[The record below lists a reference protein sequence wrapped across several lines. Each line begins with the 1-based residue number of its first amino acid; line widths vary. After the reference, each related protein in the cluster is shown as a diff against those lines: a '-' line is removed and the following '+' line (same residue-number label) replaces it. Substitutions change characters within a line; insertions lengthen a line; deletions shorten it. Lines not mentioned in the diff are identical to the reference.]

1 MENKT
6 NSPLLEK
13 NIGTILK
20 RQGFTNNE
28 VLIYEYLLKNGRS
41 KSGPIIKHTKVA
53 SSAFYEAVSSL
64 TNKGFI
70 SYEVI
75 NNIKFYNPETPERQ
89 INQLQNDIGDLKA
102 ISEMLGEI
110 TSAQRDR
117 NMINVYEGNYGFKRA
132 FEEFTKKVNNKDQ
145 VKIISYNTEYEKQ
158 YDFRKFFINLDKG
171 IQERGGVAKVLM
183 QKELQGLFKKERAG
197 INIYD
202 IKTLPSKYFGP
213 WAIDTTPH
221 EVLISIISD
230 NPVAISIKHPI
241 IVESFNKNFDY
252 LWGSAK

>member
-89 INQLQNDIGDLKA
+89 IN
-102 ISEMLGEI
+102 
-110 TSAQRDR
+110 
-117 NMINVYEGNYGFKRA
+117 
-132 FEEFTKKVNNKDQ
+132 
-145 VKIISYNTEYEKQ
+145 
-158 YDFRKFFINLDKG
+158 
-171 IQERGGVAKVLM
+171 
-183 QKELQGLFKKERAG
+183 
-197 INIYD
+197 
-202 IKTLPSKYFGP
+202 
-213 WAIDTTPH
+213 
-221 EVLISIISD
+221 
-230 NPVAISIKHPI
+230 
-241 IVESFNKNFDY
+241 
-252 LWGSAK
+252 